1 MTTAP
6 QATRSAPIGGPADLI
21 LRGGPIITLDAAN
34 SVVEALAIRGGEIIA
49 VGSAADIS
57 ALKGSKT
64 EVVELDGRAVLPG
77 INDAHLHG
85 SWLGARWP
93 RLFFGGGDNGH
104 DGLLLNSVEERRTA
118 LRKTWALLAAHGITS
133 YTEPGIGPGED
144 QGETGCFGTAM
155 LDTYAELAGT
165 PAQTARVTMLR
176 LFGFLDGAS
185 TFADMR
191 AGLSAP
197 APKTDPRWL
206 AVPGVKIFAD
216 GIPPMHSAWTRTAYP
231 KGGHGGLMT
240 GTGDEAERLAEFT
253 AMVELAHSM
262 DLQIGVHATGDRTIE
277 EFVRIVEKLGGA
289 GDRRHYLIHAD
300 LVSGEQLCRMTAA
313 GIGLALQPLIADHTA
328 SWLAGAVSP
337 ETAASAWPIHLMLE
351 DGLRAVLSS
360 DAPIAS
366 FDWRRV
372 IASAAAL
379 LEQRDVTVGEA
390 ELTRLLRMYTSI
402 PAEQDG
408 AERWKGTLEAG
419 KVGDLCVLSANPYAL
434 GAANL
439 PEIDI
444 DLTVVDGRVVFDRSS
459 ASADQTDSVIA

>member
-21 LRGGPIITLDAAN
+21 LRGGPVITLDAAN
-34 SVVEALAIRGGEIIA
+34 TVAEALAIRGGEIIA
-49 VGSAADIS
+49 VGGTADIS
-57 ALKGSKT
+57 ALKGPMT
-64 EVVELDGRAVLPG
+64 QVIELDGRAVLPG

-93 RLFFGGGDNGH
+93 SLFFGGGDSGH
-104 DGLLLNSVEERRTA
+104 DGRLLDSAEARRAA

-155 LDTYAELAGT
+155 LDTYVELAGT
-165 PAQTARVTMLR
+165 EAQTARVTMLR

-191 AGLSAP
+191 AGLAVP
-197 APKTDPRWL
+197 APSTDPRWL
-206 AVPGVKIFAD
+206 AIPGVKIFAD
-216 GIPPMHSAWTRTAYP
+216 GIPPMHSAWTRTPYP
-231 KGGHGGLMT
+231 KGGYGGLMT
-240 GTGDEAERLAEFT
+240 GTGNEAERLAEFT
-253 AMVELAHSM
+253 AMVEMAHGM

-277 EFVRIVEKLGGA
+277 EFVGIIERLGGA
-289 GDRRHYLIHAD
+289 GARRHYLIHVD
-300 LVSGEQLCRMTAA
+300 LVSGEQLRRMTAA

-328 SWLAGAVSP
+328 GWLAGAVSP

-366 FDWRRV
+366 FDWRRI
-372 IASAAAL
+372 IASAAGL
-379 LEQRDVTVGEA
+379 LEQRGVAVGPA
-390 ELTRLLRMYTSI
+390 QLTRLLRMYTSI

-408 AERWKGTLEAG
+408 AEHWKGTLEPG
-419 KVGDLCVLSANPYAL
+419 KVGDLCVLSADPHAV

-439 PEIDI
+439 PE
-444 DLTVVDGRVVFDRSS
+444 LTVELTIVDGRVVFDRSN
-459 ASADQTDSVIA
+459 APAESVIA